1 MLLPF
6 ILICKT
12 DNEKKAGE
20 ALGTWAEIRGKV
32 FNWFHKENSNVDPQ
46 KTQLLSLKTKLSSWK
61 NSAKITASEPSQQLL
76 QMLHF
81 SEFLPPLQNTT
92 HQFQWKYPGEMCSVW
107 NVLCHTNFKTTYP
120 PTPHQKTLFF
130 CHIYGFSINT
140 SFFFS
145 FCLGHSPLMTMLG
158 VELCASYMLNQDL
171 KNWWNYNGLDSTAK
185 VHNKMLS

>member
-81 SEFLPPLQNTT
+81 SEFLPPLQNIT
-92 HQFQWKYPGEMCSVW
+92 HQFQ
-107 NVLCHTNFKTTYP
+107 
-120 PTPHQKTLFF
+120 
-130 CHIYGFSINT
+130 
-140 SFFFS
+140 
-145 FCLGHSPLMTMLG
+145 
-158 VELCASYMLNQDL
+158 
-171 KNWWNYNGLDSTAK
+171 
-185 VHNKMLS
+185 